1 MTDAPPNDAPGDDG
15 AMTVVL
21 VHWNQAAR
29 CADTIEA
36 FQHQGVAVQLLVVD
50 NGSDAD
56 ELELLRRIVA
66 ESRYPVD
73 LLELGENT
81 GFGPGANAGF
91 RAWLGA
97 DVGEWVGLAPH
108 DALPDEGT
116 LARLVAAAG
125 GRPRAGLACADV
137 GGGETPVYD
146 PYFGGMTM
154 PAAPGAEGWQSV
166 DYPHGTLLIA
176 RRRCLAEIGLF
187 DERYFAYCEETD
199 LGLRAK
205 AAGWDVG
212 LVHGAMVKNPTMRS
226 GSPVTDYLMHRNT
239 LLLVREHSGRYHAC
253 IRFTIAIFQLA
264 RGLVQKSYAPF
275 IFSAKGRLWGLAD
288 FARSRFGPPPAALMA
303 EAGEPADGPPIDR
316 GRS

>member
-1 MTDAPPNDAPGDDG
+1 VTDAEQKGATGDGG

-36 FQHQGVAVQLLVVD
+36 FQRQGLAVRLLVVD

-56 ELELLRRIVA
+56 ELEQLRRTVA
-66 ESRYPVD
+66 NSPHEVD
-73 LLELGENT
+73 LLEVGANT
-81 GFGPGANAGF
+81 GFGPGANVGF
-91 RAWLGA
+91 RDWLASGA
-97 DVGEWVGLAPH
+97 GEWVALAPH
-108 DALPDEGT
+108 DALPAEGT
-116 LARLVAAAG
+116 LARLIAAAEA
-125 GRPRAGLACADV
+125 RPRAGLACADV
-137 GGGETPVYD
+137 GAGETPVYD

-154 PAAPGAEGWQSV
+154 PAAPGLEGWQSV

-176 RRRCLAEIGLF
+176 HRACLSEIGLF

-199 LGLRAK
+199 LGLRAS

-239 LLLVREHSGRYHAC
+239 LLLVREHSGRYHVS
-253 IRFTIAIFQLA
+253 IRFVIAIFQLG

-288 FARSRFGPPPAALMA
+288 FARGRFGPPPSALMT
-303 EAGEPADGPPIDR
+303 EAGEPLDR
-316 GRS
+316 GLAGQGRT